1 MEPTRI
7 YVKSC
12 LAVLRETKAIKALA
26 HITGGGF
33 PDNIPRVL
41 PKGLGVMLDLER
53 VPVPPIFRWLADV
66 GEVAEL
72 EMLRTFNCGVGMMA
86 VVAPEQADA
95 VGSALVRQGE
105 KVVSIGEVV
114 AITHDAARVAYRG
127 HLDLAW

>member
-1 MEPTRI
+1 
-7 YVKSC
+7 
-12 LAVLRETKAIKALA
+12 
-26 HITGGGF
+26 
-33 PDNIPRVL
+33 
-41 PKGLGVMLDLER
+41 
-53 VPVPPIFRWLADV
+53 V

-95 VGSALVRQGE
+95 VRSALVREGE